1 MMDDDYIP
9 FWKGFLLFIL
19 IPLVIVSIIWVICN
33 ALGIQLV
40 YVVMALVIGLSA
52 VALVR
57 KVLKK

>member
-1 MMDDDYIP
+1 MDDDYIP